1 MLTPL
6 ATALD
11 KFYDG
16 LFTQLPDPSKG
27 FHVLLAALDLL
38 ELLVAARIR
47 GHWPDPCQRLV
58 SRTPS
63 RVLDIIVWPVPA
75 FVRRKCVVFL
85 KKCLLCKVGEDL
97 GPASVPAACLPDA
110 GLEVDTAALAHVVL
124 RAVDSGLLRTLPAP
138 RKAARFGGDEIQPS
152 TPSGPGTDQVLLR
165 ASSLLVTKSLEIQL
179 QSCASAKEMKGKTPP
194 GFPACTR
201 VISNPSSQGSAVEL
215 GFPLGSIPHN
225 TKE

>member
-11 KFYDG
+11 EFYDG
-16 LFTQLPDPSKG
+16 LFTQLPNPSKG
-27 FHVLLAALDLL
+27 FHILLAALDLL

-47 GHWPDPCQRLV
+47 GHWPDPCRRLV
-58 SRTPS
+58 SRTLS
-63 RVLDIIVWPVPA
+63 RVLEIVAWPVPA

-97 GPASVPAACLPDA
+97 GPASVPALRLPDP
-110 GLEVDTAALAHVVL
+110 GLEVDTAALADVVL

-138 RKAARFGGDEIQPS
+138 GKAARFGGDEIQPS
-152 TPSGPGTDQVLLR
+152 TPYGQGTDQVLLR
-165 ASSLLVTKSLEIQL
+165 AASLLVTKSLQIQL
-179 QSCASAKEMKGKTPP
+179 QSCASAKEMKGKTPS

-201 VISNPSSQGSAVEL
+201 GHLKS
-215 GFPLGSIPHN
+215 
-225 TKE
+225 